1 MDSGTRAPGALLVLS
16 GPSGVGKSTLC
27 RRLLRSLDGLRFSIS
42 YTTRSPRRGERDGT
56 DYHFVS
62 EESFRRLLKKG
73 EFLEW
78 ARVDGR
84 YYGTPRSGVEAG
96 LRRGMDVLLDIDT
109 QGAEQVRRRAK
120 DPVLIFVL
128 PPSSA
133 ALLDRHRRRGTDPG
147 VRDRRLALARREV
160 LKSLRY
166 DYLVFNDDLE
176 HALEELKAIVLAER
190 CRTRRQAPR
199 AKRVLRRFRRHPGP
213 VPKMRRG

>member
-1 MDSGTRAPGALLVLS
+1 
-16 GPSGVGKSTLC
+16 
-27 RRLLRSLDGLRFSIS
+27 LRFSIS

-62 EESFRRLLKKG
+62 EERFRRLLKKG

-213 VPKMRRG
+213 VLKMRRG